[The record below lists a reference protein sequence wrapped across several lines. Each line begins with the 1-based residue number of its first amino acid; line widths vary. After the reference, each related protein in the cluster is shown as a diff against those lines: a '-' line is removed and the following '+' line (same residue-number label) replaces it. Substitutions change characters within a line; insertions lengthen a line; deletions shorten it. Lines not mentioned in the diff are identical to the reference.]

1 MVFHLG
7 LLDLIYL
14 GPCQPGGC
22 SEPVVHSATHSDRL
36 GQMTTCSVLS
46 RERGRCLDA
55 TSPGD
60 LCGQSSQQFMLCSQP
75 VPLLSWDSPWD
86 SEAMTPPFTD
96 GMCVCVSGGRPLG
109 TIPAWLVSHTMF
121 CSKSLECPGTQSS
134 APWGRRWCHRLDL
147 IAGQV
152 FSFIPAWDSAGSQL
166 PASARPSSSVSVLA
180 LAATSLQLG
189 AEGFPGEA
197 PLAGLLRGPRANL
210 FKLDHPP
217 PQLPFI
223 TGSLECAPPPPL
235 GGLRSTGNR
244 VLRTLETWTGW
255 GLPAALTPALFSGS
269 GLHRVGPLLSV
280 WQN

>member
-1 MVFHLG
+1 M
-7 LLDLIYL
+7 
-14 GPCQPGGC
+14 
-22 SEPVVHSATHSDRL
+22 
-36 GQMTTCSVLS
+36 
-46 RERGRCLDA
+46 
-55 TSPGD
+55 
-60 LCGQSSQQFMLCSQP
+60 
-75 VPLLSWDSPWD
+75 
-86 SEAMTPPFTD
+86 
-96 GMCVCVSGGRPLG
+96 SGGRPLG

-152 FSFIPAWDSAGSQL
+152 FSFIPAWVSAGSQL

-180 LAATSLQLG
+180 LAAISLQLG

-217 PQLPFI
+217 PQLPLI
-223 TGSLECAPPPPL
+223 TGSLECDPQLPPL
-235 GGLRSTGNR
+235 NPPHAGGLRSTGNH

-255 GLPAALTPALFSGS
+255 SLPAALISALSSGTGCTGWGRCS
-269 GLHRVGPLLSV
+269 ACGRTSV
-280 WQN
+280 QDTE

>member
-55 TSPGD
+55 MSPGD

-96 GMCVCVSGGRPLG
+96 GMCVCVCQEGDHLAPSQPGWSPTPCFVRRVWNVLGHRALLPGGDAGAIALISLLDRFSPSFQLG
-109 TIPAWLVSHTMF
+109 TR
-121 CSKSLECPGTQSS
+121 Q
-134 APWGRRWCHRLDL
+134 AP
-147 IAGQV
+147 
-152 FSFIPAWDSAGSQL
+152 SSQL
-166 PASARPSSSVSVLA
+166 LPGPARLCLSWLWQPQACSW
-180 LAATSLQLG
+180 
-189 AEGFPGEA
+189 E
-197 PLAGLLRGPRANL
+197 PRAS
-210 FKLDHPP
+210 
-217 PQLPFI
+217 Q
-223 TGSLECAPPPPL
+223 G
-235 GGLRSTGNR
+235 R
-244 VLRTLETWTGW
+244 
-255 GLPAALTPALFSGS
+255 
-269 GLHRVGPLLSV
+269 LL
-280 WQN
+280 

>member
-96 GMCVCVSGGRPLG
+96 GMCVCV
-109 TIPAWLVSHTMF
+109 
-121 CSKSLECPGTQSS
+121 
-134 APWGRRWCHRLDL
+134 RRETTWHH
-147 IAGQV
+147 
-152 FSFIPAWDSAGSQL
+152 
-166 PASARPSSSVSVLA
+166 PS
-180 LAATSLQLG
+180 
-189 AEGFPGEA
+189 
-197 PLAGLLRGPRANL
+197 LAGLPHHVL
-210 FKLDHPP
+210 FEEFGMSWDTELC
-217 PQLPFI
+217 
-223 TGSLECAPPPPL
+223 SLGE
-235 GGLRSTGNR
+235 
-244 VLRTLETWTGW
+244 TLV
-255 GLPAALTPALFSGS
+255 PSP
-269 GLHRVGPLLSV
+269 
-280 WQN
+280 